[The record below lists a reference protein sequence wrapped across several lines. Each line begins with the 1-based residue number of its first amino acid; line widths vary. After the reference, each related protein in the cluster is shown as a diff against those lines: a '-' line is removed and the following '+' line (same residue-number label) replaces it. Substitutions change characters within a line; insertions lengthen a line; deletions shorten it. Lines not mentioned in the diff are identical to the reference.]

1 MKKLLPILLALGA
14 SLIFALGASL
24 FFALGA
30 SAVAAQAAP
39 NFTMDQ
45 VLDYPFISE
54 TAGCEG
60 GGHIAFARDLHGV
73 RNVWVADAP
82 GFAARQVTQYKA
94 DDGQEITQL
103 TFSPDCKTLLYVRG
117 GDHDANWDAPGD
129 LAPDPDSAT
138 DQPKV
143 TIWSASLAG
152 GAPVKIAE
160 GDAPVISVHGQLAYI
175 ADHKVFT
182 AALNGTGKPAQL
194 FFDRGKDG
202 SLQWSPDGTRLAFV
216 SNREDHALI
225 GIYTAKNQPLAWPA
239 PSTDFAVSPR
249 WSPDGKQILFAR
261 RPGAGGPPRPI
272 LKQTPDPWSIW
283 IADAQTGDAHLVWK
297 SPDTL
302 LGSFPDAPGEANLH
316 WAAGNRVVF
325 LADLDNWPHLYSIPA
340 GGGTPLL
347 LTPGAFMVENVV
359 ESRDRHFLYY
369 GANTGTTKDDEDRRH
384 IFRVPVGAATPVTV
398 TSGEGLEWSP
408 AIADDTHVAFAD
420 AGAKQPMGIG
430 LASGDGTGRRELNS
444 GGYPA
449 DFPRDALIVPKY
461 VSFKTTDGWTIHG
474 QLFARDD
481 GAPVKPAVIFVHGG
495 PSRQMVL
502 GWHYMDYYS
511 NAYAVNQYLAAHGFV
526 VLSINY
532 RLGIGYGHAFHNP
545 DHGGPTGAAEY
556 KDVLAG
562 AKFLQTTKGAD
573 GKRIGMWGGSYGG
586 YLTALA
592 LARNSNIFKAGVD
605 FHGVHDWSRL
615 IVGRYGDPEEKRYE
629 KGDLDAAIKVAFT
642 SSPDADVA
650 HWKSPVL
657 LIQGD
662 DDRNVPFQQTVDLA
676 RRLDA
681 QHVNYEEMVI
691 PNEIHGFERWI
702 SWERADTA
710 TAAYL
715 AKQLGVP

>member
-1 MKKLLPILLALGA
+1 MKKLLPGMILLALGA
-14 SLIFALGASL
+14 SF
-24 FFALGA
+24 
-30 SAVAAQAAP
+30 AVAEAAP
-39 NFTMDQ
+39 NFTMAQ

-54 TAGCEG
+54 TAGCDA
-60 GGHIAFARDLHGV
+60 GGHIAFARDLRGV

-82 GFAARQVTQYKA
+82 GFAPRQVTQYTA

-129 LAPDPDSAT
+129 LAPDPDSST

-160 GDAPVISVHGQLAYI
+160 GDAPVLSVHGQLAYI
-175 ADHKVFT
+175 ADHKVYT
-182 AALNGTGKPAQL
+182 APLDGKGKPDLL
-194 FFDRGKDG
+194 FFDRGEDR

-225 GIYTAKNQPLAWPA
+225 GIYTAKNKPIAWPA
-239 PSTDFAVSPR
+239 PSTDFAISPR
-249 WSPDGKQILFAR
+249 WSPDGKQILFVR
-261 RPGAGGPPRPI
+261 RPGDGGPPRPI

-283 IADAQTGDAHLVWK
+283 IADAQSGEGHLVWQ
-297 SPDTL
+297 SPNTL
-302 LGSFPDAPGEANLH
+302 LGSFPDAPGEANLN
-316 WAAGNRVVF
+316 WAAGNRIVF

-340 GGGTPLL
+340 SGGAPLL
-347 LTPGAFMVENVV
+347 LTPGPFMVENVL
-359 ESRDRHFLYY
+359 ESRDKHFLYY

-384 IFRVPVGAATPVTV
+384 VFRVPVDAATPVAL
-398 TSGEGLEWSP
+398 TSGDNLEWSP
-408 AIADDTHVAFAD
+408 AVADDGHVAFID
-420 AGAKQPMGIG
+420 AGAKQPAGIG
-430 LASGDGTGRRELNS
+430 IVGTDGNGRRELNS
-444 GGYPA
+444 GGTPA
-449 DFPRDALIVPKY
+449 DFPRDALLVPKY
-461 VSFKTTDGWTIHG
+461 VSFKALDGWLIHG

-481 GAPVKPAVIFVHGG
+481 GAATKPAIIFVHGG

-545 DHGGPTGAAEY
+545 DHAGPTGAAEY

-562 AKFLQTTKGAD
+562 AKFLQSTKGVDA
-573 GKRIGMWGGSYGG
+573 KRIGMWGGSYGG

-592 LARNSNIFKAGVD
+592 LARNSNIFKAGVNL
-605 FHGVHDWSRL
+605 HGVHDWSRL
-615 IVGRYGDPEEKRYE
+615 IEGRYAQPSVKRYE
-629 KGDLDAAIKVAFT
+629 KGDFDVALKVAFQ

-662 DDRNVPFQQTVDLA
+662 DDRNVPFEQTVDLA
-676 RRLDA
+676 RRLDT
-681 QHVNYEEMVI
+681 QHVSYEELVI
-691 PNEIHGFERWI
+691 PNEIHGFERWD
-702 SWERADTA
+702 SWVRADTA

-715 AKQLGVP
+715 AKQLGVQ